1 MNNLIQPYRAPADT
15 TNTHIPAEP
24 DQNEKNAQIAEL
36 IKFKAELFQSIVLE
50 THNRLHRSIE

>member
-36 IKFKAELFQSIVLE
+36 IKFKASF
-50 THNRLHRSIE
+50 